1 MNRDN
6 AEGSSASTELC
17 PFQQS
22 VLVGTILGD
31 GCLAKHGHNHRLHVK
46 HKLAHRA
53 LIEFKYAVFREFIS
67 MGLHRFDQRLNGDLF
82 PCLQF
87 ASRTHPIFSKWHR
100 RFYQQGVKIVPQD
113 VEQYLTRQA
122 LAVWFMDD
130 GAADHAGATI
140 QTHSFRADEVSY
152 LRDVLK
158 DKFQLAA
165 TLRSN
170 KGREIIY
177 IPARSM
183 SSFKELVSPYLLAD
197 LAYKLVPSRCRTP

>member
-1 MNRDN
+1 MSRDN

-17 PFQQS
+17 PLQQS

-31 GCLAKHGHNHRLHVK
+31 GCLAKHGHHHRLHVK

-53 LIEFKYAVFREFIS
+53 LIEYKYGVFREFIS
-67 MGLHRFDQRLNGDLF
+67 MELHQFDQRLYGASF

-87 ASRTHPIFSKWHR
+87 ASRTSPIFSKWHS
-100 RFYQQGVKIVPQD
+100 RFYRQGVKIVPQD

-122 LAVWFMDD
+122 LTVWFMDD
-130 GAADHAGATI
+130 GAADHAGVTI
-140 QTHSFRADEVSY
+140 QTHSFRTDEVVR
-152 LRDVLK
+152 LIDVLK

-170 KGREIIY
+170 KGAEIIY

-183 SSFKELVSPYLLAD
+183 SSFRELVAPHLLAD
-197 LAYKLVPSRCRTP
+197 LAYKLVTSRCRTP

>member
-17 PFQQS
+17 PVQQS

-31 GCLAKHGHNHRLHVK
+31 GCLAKHGHYHRLHVK

-53 LIEFKYAVFREFIS
+53 LIEHKYDVFREFIS
-67 MGLHRFDQRLNGDLF
+67 MELHRFDQRLNGELF

-87 ASRTHPIFSKWHR
+87 ASRTSPIFSRWHS
-100 RFYQQGVKIVPQD
+100 RFYQGGVKIVPQD
-113 VEQYLTRQA
+113 VEHYLTREA

-130 GAADHAGATI
+130 GAADHAGVTF
-140 QTHSFRADEVSY
+140 QTHGFRADEVRR
-152 LRDVLK
+152 LTDVLK

-165 TLRSN
+165 TLRRN
-170 KGREIIY
+170 KGAEIIY
-177 IPARSM
+177 IPAKSM
-183 SSFKELVSPYLLAD
+183 CSFRGLVAPYLLAD
-197 LAYKLVPSRCRTP
+197 LAYKLASR

>member
-17 PFQQS
+17 PLQQS

-53 LIEFKYAVFREFIS
+53 LIEFKYRVFRDFIS
-67 MGLHRFDQRLNGDLF
+67 MGLHQFDQRLNGDQF

-87 ASRTHPIFSKWHR
+87 ASRTHTLFSEWHR
-100 RFYQQGVKIVPQD
+100 YFYREGVKIVPQD

-130 GAADHAGATI
+130 GAADYAGVTI
-140 QTHSFRADEVSY
+140 QTHSFRAEEVT
-152 LRDVLK
+152 LLTEVLK
-158 DKFQLAA
+158 QKFQLAA
-165 TLRSN
+165 TLRRN
-170 KGREIIY
+170 KGKEIIY

-183 SSFKELVSPYLLAD
+183 RSFRELVSPYLLPE
-197 LAYKLVPSRCRTP
+197 LAYKSVPRRCRTP